1 LLVTS
6 SQPEEGKSTTVAN
19 LGVVMAQNGRSV
31 ILVDTDLRKASLHK
45 VFSLPNNQGVT
56 TALLSEGESVVEHLQ
71 ETAIANLR
79 VLTSGPLPPN
89 PSELLGSQKMQA
101 LISQLKEE
109 ADILLFDS
117 PPFLSAADG
126 AVLAHALDGVLLVVR
141 SGKVRPGTVARI
153 VRSMQEI
160 DARLLGVVLSRYQP
174 ESAGE
179 YGYYSYYGADESAQP
194 KGWRGVVQ
202 RLRRS

>member
-56 TALLSEGESVVEHLQ
+56 TALLSEDESVVAHLQ

-79 VLTSGPLPPN
+79 VMTSGPLPPN

-126 AVLAHALDGVLLVVR
+126 AVLTHALDGVLLVVR

-153 VRSMQEI
+153 VRSLQEI

-179 YGYYSYYGADESAQP
+179 YGYYSYYGTDESVQP